1 MRWVAQQLADA
12 AATMDWMNSCNDV
25 ALYEI
30 SDLNVQ
36 RCQLMRDISFK
47 ADSLD
52 SFFPTTVFGCL
63 VDLYI

>member
-30 SDLNVQ
+30 SDLNV
-36 RCQLMRDISFK
+36 
-47 ADSLD
+47 
-52 SFFPTTVFGCL
+52 
-63 VDLYI
+63 